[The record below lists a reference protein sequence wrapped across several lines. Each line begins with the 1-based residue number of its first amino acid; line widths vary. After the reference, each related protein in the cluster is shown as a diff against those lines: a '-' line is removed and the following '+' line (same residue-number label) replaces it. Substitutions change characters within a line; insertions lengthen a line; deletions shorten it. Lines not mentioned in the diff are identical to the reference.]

1 MDFRVG
7 FGYDSHRLAEGL
19 PLRLCGVTI
28 PSNRGCVAHSDGDAA
43 IHAICDALLGAAALG
58 DIGTHFPD
66 NDPKYKGIDS
76 TLLLQKTVELL
87 HNEGWKVNNA
97 DAATLVTASNCVFS
111 ACKANGGAAIYIG
124 KNNSLSFFCKNN
136 RKIYSSIAFSNA
148 TFAAADSDD
157 MFYVW
162 QELFFWRT
170 RQLLCLYFYL
180 NIYLFPNIIVYGSL
194 RSLYR

>member
-97 DAATLVTASNCVFS
+97 DITIILERPKLADYKPQMQQMMAQLLEIPLSAMSVKAKTNEKMGFTGQGEGVAVTAAVTVMR
-111 ACKANGGAAIYIG
+111 
-124 KNNSLSFFCKNN
+124 L
-136 RKIYSSIAFSNA
+136 
-148 TFAAADSDD
+148 
-157 MFYVW
+157 
-162 QELFFWRT
+162 
-170 RQLLCLYFYL
+170 
-180 NIYLFPNIIVYGSL
+180 
-194 RSLYR
+194 